1 MQRIRST
8 INRKSFTNLLYK
20 GTVILI
26 WSTPDFHC
34 FQMGL
39 ISKETQGKSVDIRKI
54 FLGYV
59 FIYYSLKYRKNCPI

>member
-39 ISKETQGKSVDIRKI
+39 ISKETQGKSVDIRNI
-54 FLGYV
+54 FLG
-59 FIYYSLKYRKNCPI
+59 